1 MVKQHM
7 GCAALTNY
15 SSIIFFFRR
24 GQILFMSGEYA
35 REDQISL
42 AIFAF
47 LACALQIRIPAQTLQ
62 LPTVK
67 PEWWVPFRNANRP
80 TLRRCETAGLDPT
93 YGLVSLPHIRTC

>member
-7 GCAALTNY
+7 DCAALTNY

-24 GQILFMSGEYA
+24 GQNLFMSGEYR
-35 REDQISL
+35 RENNVSL

-47 LACALQIRIPAQTLQ
+47 LAYALEILPAQTLQ

-80 TLRRCETAGLDPT
+80 TLGRCETAGLDPT
-93 YGLVSLPHIRTC
+93 YALLLLPCIHPC